1 MNKDN
6 YIPVIT
12 FSGKKSDFRVW
23 KSKYECRLT
32 IMGLVDILDDDIEI
46 PKDSEDVN
54 EDTKRYKLKKDNALV
69 YADLMMSIDQE
80 TCFNLMES
88 CKNENYKRGHAPTAW
103 KMICS
108 RFEKRDELHHQELL
122 RTMLTK
128 KLHKEQ
134 KPDDWI
140 NEMEKTRFDLKQ
152 LHNDDTYNDDIKFIK
167 HLLLLIPTT
176 EYSTIYW
183 QIIHQLE
190 ENELTY
196 DKFKHQLRSFSRI
209 KTLNIQLQ
217 DSKSHKNRE

>member
-1 MNKDN
+1 MNKDK

-54 EDTKRYKLKKDNALV
+54 VDTKRYKLKKDNALV

-88 CKNENYKRGHAPTAW
+88 CKNENYKRGHAPTSW

-108 RFEKRDELHHQELL
+108 RFEKRDEL
-122 RTMLTK
+122 
-128 KLHKEQ
+128 
-134 KPDDWI
+134 
-140 NEMEKTRFDLKQ
+140 
-152 LHNDDTYNDDIKFIK
+152 ND
-167 HLLLLIPTT
+167 
-176 EYSTIYW
+176 
-183 QIIHQLE
+183 Q
-190 ENELTY
+190 
-196 DKFKHQLRSFSRI
+196 
-209 KTLNIQLQ
+209 
-217 DSKSHKNRE
+217 